1 MNSGRKRQLSG
12 VRRLLLVSSCSL
24 FAAFSTQQGQGN
36 SAPIALNRGRE
47 TLSLQRFACPSN
59 VESLT
64 LLLLRDLP
72 SYANRVNQRARRRS
86 RKVDI
91 SSSSVIA
98 AGRPEFEPLS
108 LGPGQYNPTPPAELA
123 AAPKQVFITTL
134 ERQYTAG
141 KLIELQQ
148 YHWLFLAQTD
158 SGWSLALMFSRT
170 GLYPGG
176 RPPTP
181 PRDSSNGI
189 IGQAVRNWLQDC
201 RVGKVRS
208 LVPNASQ

>member
-1 MNSGRKRQLSG
+1 M
-12 VRRLLLVSSCSL
+12 
-24 FAAFSTQQGQGN
+24 
-36 SAPIALNRGRE
+36 
-47 TLSLQRFACPSN
+47 SLQRSACPNN

-91 SSSSVIA
+91 SSSSVIV

-108 LGPGQYNPTPPAELA
+108 LGPGQYTPTTPAELA
-123 AAPKQVFITTL
+123 PPSKQVFITTL

-148 YHWLFLAQTD
+148 YHWLFLTQTD
-158 SGWSLALMFSRT
+158 SGWGLSLMFSRT
-170 GLYPGG
+170 GPYPGG

-189 IGQAVRNWLQDC
+189 VGQAIRNWLQDC

-208 LVPNASQ
+208 L

>member
-1 MNSGRKRQLSG
+1 MNSGRKRQLLEI
-12 VRRLLLVSSCSL
+12 RQLLLISGCSL
-24 FAAFSTQQGQGN
+24 FAAFSTQPGQGK
-36 SAPIALNRGRE
+36 SAPALNSNRVSLPRQ
-47 TLSLQRFACPSN
+47 LSACPN
-59 VESLT
+59 NLENLT

-91 SSSSVIA
+91 SSSSVII

-108 LGPGQYNPTPPAELA
+108 LGPGQYTPTTPAELA
-123 AAPKQVFITTL
+123 AAPKQLFITTL

-141 KLIELQQ
+141 KAIELQQ

-170 GLYPGG
+170 GPSPGG

-208 LVPNASQ
+208 L

>member
-1 MNSGRKRQLSG
+1 MNSGQDRQLSG
-12 VRRLLLVSSCSL
+12 VRRLLLISSCSL
-24 FAAFSTQQGQGN
+24 FAAFSTQQGQGK
-36 SAPIALNRGRE
+36 SAPALNQGRE
-47 TLSLQRFACPSN
+47 TLSLQRSACPNN
-59 VESLT
+59 VETLT
-64 LLLLRDLP
+64 SLLLRDLP

-91 SSSSVIA
+91 SSSSVIV

-108 LGPGQYNPTPPAELA
+108 LGPGQYTPMTPAEVA

-134 ERQYTAG
+134 ERQYTSG

-170 GLYPGG
+170 GPYPGG

-208 LVPNASQ
+208 L